1 MPQEAYSSREARIAC
16 VRSADLIREARLRAG
31 LTQYELA
38 ARSGRER
45 SVIARWEQGVVAP
58 SIETLIELV
67 RACGFDLPLELAP
80 RDPSTS
86 ERLRKNALLSPERR
100 VARQLQTRERGDREV
115 ASREPRSFDPRAIL
129 AALERRRVT
138 YVLIG
143 GLARVIQG
151 SEELTHGL
159 DLVPS
164 LRTENLRRLELA
176 LEDIGAERAD
186 RKALVLD
193 GATIRDEPLLELHS
207 PKGELKIVAEPAGT
221 RGGYDDLRRA
231 ASREPI
237 GKGLRP
243 SVASIGDLARMLAA
257 LDREHDQPALTQLRQ
272 LAELE
277 RGLGRDLDL

>member
-1 MPQEAYSSREARIAC
+1 M
-16 VRSADLIREARLRAG
+16 
-31 LTQYELA
+31 T
-38 ARSGRER
+38 
-45 SVIARWEQGVVAP
+45 
-58 SIETLIELV
+58 
-67 RACGFDLPLELAP
+67 AP
-80 RDPSTS
+80 RFDPYAIL
-86 ERLRKNALLSPERR
+86 EALEGRR
-100 VARQLQTRERGDREV
+100 VA
-115 ASREPRSFDPRAIL
+115 
-129 AALERRRVT
+129 

-164 LRTENLRRLELA
+164 LRSENLRRLELA
-176 LEDIGAERAD
+176 LEELGAKRTD
-186 RKALVLD
+186 RKPLVLD
-193 GATIRDEPLLELHS
+193 EATIRDEPLLELRS
-207 PKGELKIVAEPAGT
+207 PKGELKIVPEPAGT

-272 LAELE
+272 LAQLE
-277 RGLGRDLDL
+277 RGLGRSLDL